1 MANPS
6 EPFAT
11 FYTDAVEFKAES
23 EKAGRPIFRDVPF
36 VRIIIPGDANNII
49 ERVAKDGDKQRFP
62 QAWARYEAGEK
73 DGPVGMRLEMWPQ
86 ITRAQVKEAKYF
98 EVHTVEQMSQL
109 SDAHCQKL
117 GMGFMELRNK
127 AKSFLNLAADTAA
140 ATRQAAENERMAA
153 TIAELQA
160 QVKALSDEK
169 RGPGRPRKE
178 VETA

>member
-6 EPFAT
+6 EPFVT
-11 FYTDAVEFKAES
+11 FYTDAIEFKAES
-23 EKAGRPIFRDVPF
+23 EKAGRPIFKDVPF

-49 ERVAKDGDKQRFP
+49 ERVAKDRDKKQYP

-98 EVHTVEQMSQL
+98 EVHTVEQLAKL
-109 SDAHCQKL
+109 SDLHCQKL
-117 GMGFMELRNK
+117 GMGFMPLRDK
-127 AKSFLNLAADTAA
+127 AKAYLSVANDTAA
-140 ATRQAAENERMAA
+140 ATAQAAELEQTRREMADLRA
-153 TIAELQA
+153 QIAEL
-160 QVKALSDEK
+160 SDK

>member
-11 FYTDAVEFKAES
+11 FYTDAIELKFDS
-23 EKAGRPIFRDVPF
+23 EKQGRPIYKDVAHI
-36 VRIIIPGDANNII
+36 RIIIPGDSTNII
-49 ERVAKDGDKQRFP
+49 ERVAKEADKQRFP

-73 DGPVGMRLEMWPQ
+73 DGPIGMRLEMWPQ

-98 EVHTVEQMSQL
+98 EVHTVEQMAQL

-117 GMGFMELRNK
+117 GMGFMALRDK
-127 AKSFLNLAADTAA
+127 AKAYLNVANDTAA
-140 ATRQAAENERMAA
+140 ATAQAAELDRTRKEMAELRA
-153 TIAELQA
+153 QIAEL
-160 QVKALSDEK
+160 SDK
-169 RGPGRPRKE
+169 RGPGRPKKE